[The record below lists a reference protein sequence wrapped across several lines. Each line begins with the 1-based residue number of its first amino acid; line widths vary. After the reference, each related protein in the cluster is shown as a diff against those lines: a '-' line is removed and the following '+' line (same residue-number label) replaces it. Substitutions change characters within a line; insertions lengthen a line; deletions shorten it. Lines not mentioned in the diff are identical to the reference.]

1 MFHCCCFRPGQ
12 ALVCAVNLHINW
24 SRDSRVSVEGT
35 IRQWSIS
42 SAAGAESTA
51 PPDDCLTTRMQES
64 WSLNRET
71 PNVPPKLIRL
81 CQVCKL
87 SGYFQS
93 HLWLES
99 EVLERPCRGRF
110 LARDSRGKPSFG
122 VTQLCTDGCGVKFDF
137 DPQALSILVSCAGP
151 DAFLQMRLLR
161 LL

>member
-12 ALVCAVNLHINW
+12 ALLCAVNLHIN
-24 SRDSRVSVEGT
+24 SVEGT
-35 IRQWSIS
+35 VRQGSIS
-42 SAAGAESTA
+42 SAAGDESTA
-51 PPDDCLTTRMQES
+51 PRDDCLTTRMQES
-64 WSLNRET
+64 WSLNREPPT
-71 PNVPPKLIRL
+71 YLPNSFG

-99 EVLERPCRGRF
+99 EVLERPGRGRF

-151 DAFLQMRLLR
+151 DAFLQMWLLR
-161 LL
+161 LLYATIGV